1 MLEFLSAG
9 TASAGAQSGWI
20 GMLPLL
26 GIVVIFWFLI
36 IRPQMK
42 QQKDQR
48 AKIAAVK
55 KGDMIITAGGKLG
68 KVTKVDDPYLEVEIA
83 QGVRVKVVRSTIADI
98 VPPGGTPAND

>member
-1 MLEFLSAG
+1 MLDVLSAG
-9 TASAGAQSGWI
+9 ASAAGAQSGWI

-42 QQKDQR
+42 QQKDQK
-48 AKIAAVK
+48 AKIAGVK

-68 KVTKVDDPYLEVEIA
+68 KVTKVADPYLEVEIA

-98 VPPGGTPAND
+98 VPPGGTPAHD

>member
-1 MLEFLSAG
+1 MLDFLSAG
-9 TASAGAQSGWI
+9 ASASTQSGWI

-48 AKIAAVK
+48 AKIAAIK
-55 KGDMIITAGGKLG
+55 KGDMVHTAGGKLG
-68 KVTKVDDPYLEVEIA
+68 KVTKVGDPYLEVEIA
-83 QGVRVKVVRSTIADI
+83 QGVRVKVLRSTIADI
-98 VPPGGTPAND
+98 VAPGGTPAND